1 MFRRR
6 DKRTPSPGSSG
17 AGGAPPAA
25 PPAVAPSVQD
35 EALVDALAAVL
46 RAFGDLAFDLVDQE
60 AAEIREAFEGWARHA
75 LVGAPRP
82 GLDRADAPG
91 SGGARD
97 WPGLAR
103 FAAEHRRR
111 ESDYVARSLA
121 DLRQVIWVF
130 IQGVARNVT
139 EDAASDH
146 TISHRLGELRR
157 SIDQNDTAA
166 LKREA
171 LSSISLIEE
180 VIAKRKERQESQL
193 QALSGR
199 IDDIRE
205 ELARAREQL
214 EKDDLT
220 GVYARGALEEY
231 VERIVNL
238 GIVSGRTATLYMV
251 DCDDFKWVNDRFGH
265 AAGDDVLRALAGCL
279 GSVFRRAS
287 DFVGRFGG
295 DEFAV
300 IIPDGKLEQIH
311 ALGDALLQAVRETT
325 VDPEGSAI
333 RVTVS
338 VGAARLV
345 PGENPRRWLERADAA
360 LYAAKQGGRDRLVV
374 ADVAEP
380 DSEEAG
386 HA

>member
-6 DKRTPSPGSSG
+6 REDPSPQASPAS
-17 AGGAPPAA
+17 APAHA
-25 PPAVAPSVQD
+25 D
-35 EALVDALAAVL
+35 EMLLDALAGVL
-46 RAFGDLAFDLVDQE
+46 RAFGDQAFDLVDRSAE
-60 AAEIREAFEGWARHA
+60 EIRGDFDGWARHA

-82 GLDRADAPG
+82 GIDRADAAR
-91 SGGARD
+91 SGERRD
-97 WPGLAR
+97 WKGLTR
-103 FAAEHRRR
+103 FAAEHRRH
-111 ESDYVARSLA
+111 ESEYVTGSLR

-130 IQGVARNVT
+130 IQGVARSIA
-139 EDAASDH
+139 EDADSDQRV
-146 TISHRLGELRR
+146 SQRLAELRR
-157 SIDQNDTAA
+157 SIDQNDTST

-171 LSSISLIEE
+171 LSSITLIEE
-180 VIAKRKERQESQL
+180 VMAHRTEREQRQL
-193 QALSGR
+193 ETLSSR
-199 IDDIRE
+199 IDGIRD

-214 EKDDLT
+214 ERDDLT
-220 GVYARGALEEY
+220 ELYGRGAFDAY
-231 VERIVNL
+231 RDRVADL
-238 GIVSGRTATLYMV
+238 GVVSGRTATLYMM

-311 ALGDALLQAVRETT
+311 
-325 VDPEGSAI
+325 
-333 RVTVS
+333 
-338 VGAARLV
+338 
-345 PGENPRRWLERADAA
+345 ENPRRWLERADAA